1 MSAGMLRGFRAAAAA
16 FAALALVVACGGN
29 DDAAPPS
36 IADLYAPTDAGMV
49 AWMDA
54 EQAAAY
60 VNEMLDLLPESLSEE
75 LGLDG
80 TLNEALGEALNQIAE
95 ESGFD
100 FTSIS
105 EVMAFAS
112 ADLDGGAV
120 ILEGALVDDF
130 LQIVRDAA
138 GDGEFEEKTHRGVAM
153 IETSDG
159 LFGFGAAVAVVWEG
173 GADGDGPELHIIGT
187 PDEVRAAI
195 DRRADLREGVAAAD
209 GDSESDGPA
218 HQALREVGGGWMR
231 FAMAVPDGALSG
243 LTDMLPDEYG
253 GLFSG
258 MDGGLLSGVDGLF
271 SGIDVGVLSGLTLAG
286 FAANRDADGA
296 EQWTLRLEYA
306 DADDAERA
314 EDLAEGMIAVSK
326 SLTPDGASLDV
337 LDAMTVS
344 LDGTAV
350 TVVSSATAEQAA
362 ALRAEQAEALREQLD
377 ALREQVDGLGMAL

>member
-16 FAALALVVACGGN
+16 FAALVIAAACGGG

-36 IADLYAPTDAGMV
+36 IADLYAPPDAGMI
-49 AWMDA
+49 AWIDA

-80 TLNEALGEALNQIAE
+80 TLDEALDEALGQITE

-100 FTSIS
+100 FAALS
-105 EVMAFAS
+105 EVMAFAN
-112 ADLDGGAV
+112 ADLNGGAV
-120 ILEGALVDDF
+120 VLKGAIVDDF
-130 LQIVRDAA
+130 LQRVRDAV
-138 GDGEFEEKTHRGVAM
+138 GDAPVGDAPLEEKTHRGAAI
-153 IETSDG
+153 IETADG
-159 LFGFGAAVAVVWEG
+159 LFGFGAAVAAV
-173 GADGDGPELHIIGT
+173 GDDNELHIIGT

-195 DRRADLREGVAAAD
+195 DREADLREGAASAD
-209 GDSESDGPA
+209 SDADGPA
-218 HQALREVGGGWMR
+218 LQALREVGGGWMR

-253 GLFSG
+253 GLLSG

-314 EDLAEGMIAVSK
+314 EDLAEGAIAVTK
-326 SLTPDGASLDV
+326 ALTPAGASLDV

-344 LDGTAV
+344 RDGTAV

-362 ALRAEQAEALREQLD
+362 ALRAEQAEALREQIES
-377 ALREQVDGLGMAL
+377 LREQVDGLGMAL

>member
-16 FAALALVVACGGN
+16 FAALVLAAACGGS

-49 AWMDA
+49 AWVDA

-105 EVMAFAS
+105 EVMAFAN

-138 GDGEFEEKTHRGVAM
+138 GDGEFEEKTHRGIEM

-173 GADGDGPELHIIGT
+173 GDDGDGPELHIIGT
-187 PDEVRAAI
+187 PNEVRAAI
-195 DRRADLREGVAAAD
+195 DREADLREGVAAD

-258 MDGGLLSGVDGLF
+258 MDGGLLPGVDGLF
-271 SGIDVGVLSGLTLAG
+271 SGIDVGVLTGLTLAG

-314 EDLAEGMIAVSK
+314 ENLAEGMIAVSK
-326 SLTPDGASLDV
+326 SLTPAGASLDV

-344 LDGTAV
+344 RDGTAV
-350 TVVSSATAEQAA
+350 TVVSSATAEQAE
-362 ALRAEQAEALREQLD
+362 ALRAEQAEALREQLES
-377 ALREQVDGLGMAL
+377 LREQVDGLGMAL